1 MKKDINPIKQLK
13 KNTEIKMEG
22 EKAFEKLVEL
32 LSEEDLERIKKSSK
46 EFRRNFE
53 FK

>member
-1 MKKDINPIKQLK
+1 MKS
-13 KNTEIKMEG
+13 

-46 EFRRNFE
+46 DFRKNFE
-53 FK
+53 LR

>member
-1 MKKDINPIKQLK
+1 
-13 KNTEIKMEG
+13 MES

-32 LSEEDLERIKKSSK
+32 ISKEDLERIKKSSK